1 MVKPPLP
8 FCPAGTS
15 FDSGAISNGFNT
27 IDSGLYDNALISGP
41 ADSGGKSGQYD
52 VSVKSA
58 QYQTTL
64 QSSHFGGSLASGQFD
79 TGVKSAQYGA
89 SLKSGQYNTGTRS
102 GHYDLGYKSAQYGS
116 GVRAGQYDTLDAG
129 PSTFTWSTPTM
140 PSASTTVVTGNTST
154 YTYQASTNN
163 AAGGSSPVSLTLP
176 SSLSG
181 ESGGGGGGSLWTLW
195 FLQLTPKAQLLLCS
209 VYGFQNNLA
218 PASGS
223 VLTTSGA
230 NANANV
236 GGMAALICFSQY
248 FFNSCFYRVVVYAG
262 YGVQKNMS
270 YGSGIAST
278 GVSTSQYP
286 VARPGRNLEIH
297 FFNGSLFIYFFV

>member
-1 MVKPPLP
+1 MIKISLP
-8 FCPAGTS
+8 FSSAGTS

-27 IDSGLYDNALISGP
+27 IDSGLYDNALISGRV
-41 ADSGGKSGQYD
+41 DTGVKSGQYD
-52 VSVKSA
+52 VSLKSG

-64 QSSHFGGSLASGQFD
+64 QTSQFGGSLASGQFD

-89 SLKSGQYNTGTRS
+89 SLKSGQYDTGARS
-102 GHYDLGYKSAQYGS
+102 GHYDLSYKSAQYGS
-116 GVRAGQYDTLDAG
+116 GVRAGQYDTLDAVL
-129 PSTFTWSTPTM
+129 PSFTWSTTTL
-140 PSASTTVVTGNTST
+140 PSSSTTVVAGNTTT

-181 ESGGGGGGSLWTLW
+181 ERAFLWALC
-195 FLQLTPKAQLLLCS
+195 FLQLVPKPQLLLCP

-230 NANANV
+230 NVNANV
-236 GGMAALICFSQY
+236 GGTAA
-248 FFNSCFYRVVVYAG
+248 FFPDMLFTMFPTALFCYRVFAG

-270 YGSGIAST
+270 YGTGIASA
-278 GVSTSQYP
+278 GVSTGQYT
-286 VARPGRNLEIH
+286 ALRPGLNW
-297 FFNGSLFIYFFV
+297 

>member
-41 ADSGGKSGQYD
+41 ADSGVKSGQYD

-64 QSSHFGGSLASGQFD
+64 QSSQFGGSLASGQFD

-89 SLKSGQYNTGTRS
+89 SLKSGQYDTGTRS
-102 GHYDLGYKSAQYGS
+102 GHYDLGYKSVQYGS

-129 PSTFTWSTPTM
+129 PSTFTWSTPTL

-181 ESGGGGGGSLWTLW
+181 GMGGVRCPFGCSGFCNLHLKLS
-195 FLQLTPKAQLLLCS
+195 FSCLQFMASRTTWLPPLAACS
-209 VYGFQNNLA
+209 
-218 PASGS
+218 P
-223 VLTTSGA
+223 
-230 NANANV
+230 
-236 GGMAALICFSQY
+236 
-248 FFNSCFYRVVVYAG
+248 
-262 YGVQKNMS
+262 
-270 YGSGIAST
+270 
-278 GVSTSQYP
+278 P
-286 VARPGRNLEIH
+286 VALT
-297 FFNGSLFIYFFV
+297 LT

>member
-1 MVKPPLP
+1 MLLFSPT
-8 FCPAGTS
+8 GTS

-27 IDSGLYDNALISGP
+27 IDSGLYDNAMISGQV
-41 ADSGGKSGQYD
+41 DTGVKSGQYD
-52 VSVKSA
+52 VSVKSG

-64 QSSHFGGSLASGQFD
+64 QSSQFGGSLASGQFD
-79 TGVKSAQYGA
+79 TGVKSAQYAA
-89 SLKSGQYNTGTRS
+89 SLKSGQYDTGGRS
-102 GHYDLGYKSAQYGS
+102 GHYDLSYKSAQYGS
-116 GVRAGQYDTLDAG
+116 GVRAGQYDTLDAVL
-129 PSTFTWSTPTM
+129 PAFTWSTTTTL
-140 PSASTTVVTGNTST
+140 PSSSTTVVAGNTST

-181 ESGGGGGGSLWTLW
+181 ERSVLWALW
-195 FLQLTPKAQLLLCS
+195 FLQLAPKTQLLLCP

-230 NANANV
+230 NVNANV
-236 GGMAALICFSQY
+236 GGTAAAFPDMLFTIFSTAGL
-248 FFNSCFYRVVVYAG
+248 FFYRVFVFAG

-270 YGSGIAST
+270 YGSGAASA
-278 GVSTSQYP
+278 GVSTGQYSA
-286 VARPGRNLEIH
+286 VRPELNR
-297 FFNGSLFIYFFV
+297 

>member
-1 MVKPPLP
+1 MKWGGDGQILPRDGCQPPPLP
-8 FCPAGTS
+8 FFPAGTS

-41 ADSGGKSGQYD
+41 ADSGVKSGQYD

-64 QSSHFGGSLASGQFD
+64 QSGQFGGSLASGQFD
-79 TGVKSAQYGA
+79 TGVKSVQYGA
-89 SLKSGQYNTGTRS
+89 SLKSGQYDTGTRS
-102 GHYDLGYKSAQYGS
+102 GHYDLGYKSAQFGS

-129 PSTFTWSTPTM
+129 PSAFTWSTPTL

-181 ESGGGGGGSLWTLW
+181 ESGGVERVPFGRS
-195 FLQLTPKAQLLLCS
+195 
-209 VYGFQNNLA
+209 GFFA
-218 PASGS
+218 
-223 VLTTSGA
+223 TCT
-230 NANANV
+230 
-236 GGMAALICFSQY
+236 
-248 FFNSCFYRVVVYAG
+248 
-262 YGVQKNMS
+262 
-270 YGSGIAST
+270 
-278 GVSTSQYP
+278 
-286 VARPGRNLEIH
+286 
-297 FFNGSLFIYFFV
+297 